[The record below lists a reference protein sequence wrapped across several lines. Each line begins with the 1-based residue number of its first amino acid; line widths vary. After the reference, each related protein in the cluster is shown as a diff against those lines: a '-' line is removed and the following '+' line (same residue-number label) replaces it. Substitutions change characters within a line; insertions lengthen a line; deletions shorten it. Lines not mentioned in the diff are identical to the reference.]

1 MGRYVPPDLEGTVSF
16 NQVSGKG
23 HALGA
28 RARKLKTEGILT
40 VRFELPFP
48 IWCTTCKPE
57 AIIGQGVR
65 FNAEKKKVGNYYSTP
80 IWSFRFKH
88 TTCDGWI
95 EVRTN
100 PKETQ
105 YVVTEGARKRDT
117 GEGRLAE
124 GEIIIGASEEEKERL
139 ENEGGFGAIE
149 KKVED
154 GRAANNEKARLEQLY
169 KRSEKDWEDP
179 YERSRALRRTFRAD
193 RKDRKAGEERA
204 EVLKDKLSLGI
215 DLLEETEADR
225 LRAGMVAYGDVNGD
239 RPVRRPLF
247 TNQATSSV
255 ALKPI
260 TDRGKRGK
268 KPTATEVIAEK
279 KARLKTDLQGRT
291 KDSADPFLDSP
302 SSWATLAKRKRMT
315 FEPSTD
321 RKEDEH
327 DNKMAA
333 KSCDTSNVVNTS
345 STSLVD
351 YDSD

>member
-16 NQVSGKG
+16 NEASGKG

-28 RARKLKTEGILT
+28 RARKLKSEGILT

-48 IWCTTCKPE
+48 IWCTNCKPE

-80 IWSFRFKH
+80 ILSFRFKH
-88 TTCDGWI
+88 VTCDGWI
-95 EVRTN
+95 EVRTD

-124 GEIIIGASEEEKERL
+124 GEIRIGASEEEKERL
-139 ENEGGFGAIE
+139 EKEGGFGAIE

-154 GRAANNEKARLEQLY
+154 GRAANNEKARLEELY

-193 RKDRKAGEERA
+193 RKVRKAGEERA
-204 EVLKDKLSLGI
+204 EELKDKLSLGI
-215 DLLEETEADR
+215 ELLDEIEADR
-225 LRAGMVAYGDVNGD
+225 LEAGMMAYGDAQSD
-239 RPVRRPLF
+239 KPRRPLF
-247 TNQATSSV
+247 RNQATGSV
-255 ALKPI
+255 ALTPI

-268 KPTATEVIAEK
+268 KLSTTDLVMEK
-279 KARLKTDLQGRT
+279 KTQLKMDLQGRT
-291 KDSADPFLDSP
+291 RDSADPFLNSR
-302 SSWATLAKRKRMT
+302 SSWITPAKRKRPAIEAT
-315 FEPSTD
+315 AD
-321 RKEDEH
+321 RKEDN
-327 DNKMAA
+327 DDINKATT
-333 KSCDTSNVVNTS
+333 SCNASNVANTANM
-345 STSLVD
+345 SLVD